1 MDSSTTT
8 TVIASFALGAVVT
21 AGAVA
26 AFMRPSQTANGSA
39 NGANSHAETTASKK
53 KKKKSK
59 KTDSAAPSDPVPS
72 SNASDAVAVAK
83 EIARNVSSPTQPKP
97 TIDPVEA
104 QAEPESQEW
113 ITESKAKRKTANNA
127 KSIAAQKANHTVD
140 KPTTAEEPTDFPSLS
155 SKSSAKKGKKL
166 APGTSYAYV
175 AKTVDPVLPPRP
187 VSPVQTTPGYM
198 MQAKPVPVSKPNTA
212 SSSSGNKDLLN
223 ASINKQLGMDSS
235 ESEDEVDDS
244 GPRAR
249 VLKIHDNE
257 TLDDGWTTAS
267 SKKAPTLRIISSST
281 AAPSSHSFPVRPA
294 RPAPEAMTKT
304 QQKNQRKAEKLKEEK
319 EAMRLLQEQ
328 RRQQYLREVAQ
339 SQAKE
344 KAVSSQMS
352 KGVQMEKQRLAAAAA
367 AAASRKG
374 GNDDDSWTVQGKSFW
389 E

>member
-8 TVIASFALGAVVT
+8 TVIASFALGAVVA

-26 AFMRPSQTANGSA
+26 AFLRPGQTSNEAA
-39 NGANSHAETTASKK
+39 NGANGQTETTLSKK

-59 KTDSAAPSDPVPS
+59 KADSSTPADPVPS
-72 SNASDAVAVAK
+72 SNASEAAAVSK
-83 EIARNVSSPTQPKP
+83 EIARNVTSPTQPKP
-97 TIDPVEA
+97 AIDPVPVQPET
-104 QAEPESQEW
+104 ESQGW
-113 ITESKAKRKTANNA
+113 TTESKSKRKTANNS
-127 KSIAAQKANHTVD
+127 KSIAAQTVA
-140 KPTTAEEPTDFPSLS
+140 KPATVEESTDFPSLS

-166 APGTSYAYV
+166 AAGTSYAYV

-187 VSPVQTTPGYM
+187 VSPVQTAPGYM
-198 MQAKPVPVSKPNTA
+198 MQAKPAPTSKPSTA
-212 SSSSGNKDLLN
+212 SASLQKTDQLN

-257 TLDDGWTTAS
+257 TLDDGWTTAV

-281 AAPSSHSFPVRPA
+281 ASSSSHSFPVRAA

-319 EAMRLLQEQ
+319 EAMRILQEQ
-328 RRQQYLREVAQ
+328 RRQQYLREVAH

-344 KAVSSQMS
+344 KAVASQMS
-352 KGVQMEKQRLAAAAA
+352 KGIQMEKQRLAAAAA

-374 GNDDDSWTVQGKSFW
+374 ANDEDSWTVQGKSFW

>member
-8 TVIASFALGAVVT
+8 TVIASFALGAVVA
-21 AGAVA
+21 AGVVA
-26 AFMRPSQTANGSA
+26 AFLRPSQTSNEAA
-39 NGANSHAETTASKK
+39 NGANSQTETLSKK

-59 KTDSAAPSDPVPS
+59 KTDSSTPADLVPS
-72 SNASDAVAVAK
+72 SYASEGAAVSK
-83 EIARNVSSPTQPKP
+83 EIARNVSAPTQPKP
-97 TIDPVEA
+97 AIDPVPV
-104 QAEPESQEW
+104 QPETDSQEW
-113 ITESKAKRKTANNA
+113 TTESKSKRKTANNS
-127 KSIAAQKANHTVD
+127 KLIAQKSNQ
-140 KPTTAEEPTDFPSLS
+140 TATRSTFFEEPTEFPSLS

-166 APGTSYAYV
+166 AAGTSYAYV
-175 AKTVDPVLPPRP
+175 AKTVDPILPPRP
-187 VSPVQTTPGYM
+187 VSPVQTAPGHM
-198 MQAKPVPVSKPNTA
+198 MQAKPVPVTKPITA
-212 SSSSGNKDLLN
+212 SASLGNKGQLN

-235 ESEDEVDDS
+235 ESEDEVDDT
-244 GPRAR
+244 GRHAR
-249 VLKIHDNE
+249 VLKIDYNE
-257 TLDDGWTTAS
+257 TLDDGWTTAA

-281 AAPSSHSFPVRPA
+281 TTSSSHSFPVRPA

-319 EAMRLLQEQ
+319 EAMRILQEQ
-328 RRQQYLREVAQ
+328 RRQQYLREVAH

-374 GNDDDSWTVQGKSFW
+374 GNDEDSWTVQGKSFW

>member
-8 TVIASFALGAVVT
+8 TVIASFALGAVVA

-26 AFMRPSQTANGSA
+26 AFLRPSQTSNEAA
-39 NGANSHAETTASKK
+39 NGANSQTETTLSKK
-53 KKKKSK
+53 KKKRSK
-59 KTDSAAPSDPVPS
+59 KTDSSTPADQVPS
-72 SNASDAVAVAK
+72 SNASEGAAVSK
-83 EIARNVSSPTQPKP
+83 EIARNVSAPTQPKP
-97 TIDPVEA
+97 AIDPAPVQPET
-104 QAEPESQEW
+104 ESQEW
-113 ITESKAKRKTANNA
+113 TTESKSKRKTANNS
-127 KSIAAQKANHTVD
+127 KSIAQKSNQ
-140 KPTTAEEPTDFPSLS
+140 TATKSTFIEPTEFPSLS
-155 SKSSAKKGKKL
+155 SKSSAKKVKKL
-166 APGTSYAYV
+166 AAGTSYAYV
-175 AKTVDPVLPPRP
+175 AKTVDPILPPRP
-187 VSPVQTTPGYM
+187 VSPVQTAPGYM
-198 MQAKPVPVSKPNTA
+198 MQAKPVPVSKPITA
-212 SSSSGNKDLLN
+212 SASLGNKDQLN

-235 ESEDEVDDS
+235 ESEEEVDES

-257 TLDDGWTTAS
+257 TLDDGWTTAA
-267 SKKAPTLRIISSST
+267 SKKAPTLRITSSSAT
-281 AAPSSHSFPVRPA
+281 ASSSHSFPVRPA

-319 EAMRLLQEQ
+319 EAMRILQEQ
-328 RRQQYLREVAQ
+328 RRQQYLREVAH

>member
-8 TVIASFALGAVVT
+8 TVIASFALGAVVA

-26 AFMRPSQTANGSA
+26 AFLRPSQTSNDVV
-39 NGANSHAETTASKK
+39 NGANSQTETTLSKK

-59 KTDSAAPSDPVPS
+59 KTDSSSPADPVPS
-72 SNASDAVAVAK
+72 SNASGAVAVST
-83 EIARNVSSPTQPKP
+83 EIARKVSATTQPKP
-97 TIDPVEA
+97 AFDPVSAKSET
-104 QAEPESQEW
+104 ESQEW
-113 ITESKAKRKTANNA
+113 TTESKSKRKTANNS
-127 KSIAAQKANHTVD
+127 KSIAAQKSNQTVT
-140 KPTTAEEPTDFPSLS
+140 KPTSVEEPIEFPSLS
-155 SKSSAKKGKKL
+155 SKSSTKKGKKL
-166 APGTSYAYV
+166 AAGTSYAYV

-187 VSPVQTTPGYM
+187 VSPVQTAPGYM
-198 MQAKPVPVSKPNTA
+198 MLAKPAPVSKPNTT
-212 SSSSGNKDLLN
+212 SSPLGNKDQLN
-223 ASINKQLGMDSS
+223 ASISKQLGMDSS

-257 TLDDGWTTAS
+257 ILDDEWTTAA

-281 AAPSSHSFPVRPA
+281 TTSSSHSFPVRPA

-319 EAMRLLQEQ
+319 EAMRILQEQ
-328 RRQQYLREVAQ
+328 RRQQYLREVAH

-374 GNDDDSWTVQGKSFW
+374 GNDEDSWTVQGKSFW

>member
-8 TVIASFALGAVVT
+8 TVIASFALGAVVA

-26 AFMRPSQTANGSA
+26 AFLRPGQTSNEAG
-39 NGANSHAETTASKK
+39 NGANGQTETTLSKK

-59 KTDSAAPSDPVPS
+59 KTDSSAPTDPVPS
-72 SNASDAVAVAK
+72 SNASEAAAVSK
-83 EIARNVSSPTQPKP
+83 EIARNVSPTQPKP
-97 TIDPVEA
+97 VIDPVPV
-104 QAEPESQEW
+104 QPETDSQEW
-113 ITESKAKRKTANNA
+113 TTETKSKRKTANNS
-127 KSIAAQKANHTVD
+127 KSIAAQKTNQSVAKPATV
-140 KPTTAEEPTDFPSLS
+140 EEPTEFPSLS

-166 APGTSYAYV
+166 AAGTSYAYV

-187 VSPVQTTPGYM
+187 VSPVQTAPGYM
-198 MQAKPVPVSKPNTA
+198 MQAKPVPTSKPSTA
-212 SSSSGNKDLLN
+212 SASLGNKDQLN

-257 TLDDGWTTAS
+257 TLDDGWTTAV

-281 AAPSSHSFPVRPA
+281 ASSSSHSFPVRAA

-319 EAMRLLQEQ
+319 EAMRILQEQ

-352 KGVQMEKQRLAAAAA
+352 KGIQMEKQRLAAAAA

-374 GNDDDSWTVQGKSFW
+374 GNDEDSWTVQGKSFW